1 MKPLFLLPFFALAL
15 LLMSCNQPKTADT
28 PPADKP
34 LVGGDK
40 DEHGCIGSAGYM
52 WCEPKKKCLRIWEEE
67 CYTDIKEAIAL
78 SFSMKYG
85 IDIDDIEVDV
95 LKQTDDH
102 ARGSV
107 NLDGGGG
114 IFLARKTNGIWGL
127 SFDGNGSIPCKDM
140 EEQEFPADMI
150 EDCADF

>member
-1 MKPLFLLPFFALAL
+1 MKPIFLIPFFALGL
-15 LLMSCNQPKTADT
+15 LLMSCNTSDVVVE
-28 PPADKP
+28 PPVDEP
-34 LVGGDK
+34 LVGGDR
-40 DEHGCIGSAGYM
+40 DDHGCIGSAGYM
-52 WCEPKKKCLRIWEEE
+52 WCEPKQKCLRMWEEE
-67 CYTDIKEAIAL
+67 CYTDIDEAIKF
-78 SFSMKYG
+78 SFSMKYE
-85 IDIDDIEVDV
+85 IDMADIEVDV
-95 LKQTDDH
+95 LKQTEDH

-127 SFDGNGSIPCKDM
+127 SFDGNGAIPCKDM